1 MLGSVRLKLRRHP
14 LIIFLLISFQVSSFT
29 NANATGTVVF
39 SALTAS
45 CNGNTIYTGNIYA
58 HRYLAGSTGIV
69 TALNV
74 LEMASAQNS
83 YSSAFSSSKY
93 FIMADAGSAKPSV
106 ILETFTASA
115 LTSTNAKYVGSYS
128 VTAGTKFW
136 IVPGQ
141 AFSTFPACYF
151 WANSLPNV
159 NVVSSNNWQ
168 LDTSTNTSWGY
179 ISGPTVATLSTVSFS
194 NFLFALSI
202 ELGASTPIEIS
213 LSISSGAQAAVFRQ
227 PVSLR
232 ATLNAD
238 GKVTF
243 FQSGKPISGC
253 RNIRTISL
261 VATCNWKPSVHG
273 AVAVSASATPVGN
286 SFTANSSTQLVV
298 GVATR
303 TTLR

>member
-1 MLGSVRLKLRRHP
+1 MLRRHP
-14 LIIFLLISFQVSSFT
+14 LIIFLLISFQVSSFA

-39 SALTAS
+39 SSLTAT
-45 CNGNTIYTGNIYA
+45 CNAGTIYNGPIYA
-58 HRYLAGSTGIV
+58 HRYVAGSTGAI
-69 TALNV
+69 TAINV
-74 LEMASAQNS
+74 LEMATAQNS

-93 FIMADAGSAKPSV
+93 FIMADAGSAKPTQ
-106 ILETFTASA
+106 ILETFTASS
-115 LTSTNAKYVGSYS
+115 LTSTNARYVGSYS

-141 AFSTFPACYF
+141 TFTTFPACYF
-151 WANSLPNV
+151 WAYSLPNG
-159 NVVSSNNWQ
+159 NVTSSNNWQ

-179 ISGPTVATLSTVSFS
+179 ISGSSVGTLSAVSYS

-202 ELGASTPIEIS
+202 ELGASTPIEVS
-213 LSISSGAQAAVFRQ
+213 LSIPSGAQAAVFRQ

-261 VATCNWKPSVHG
+261 VASCNWKPSVHG
-273 AVAVSASATPVGN
+273 AVAVSAKATPVGN

-298 GVATR
+298 GVAAR
-303 TTLR
+303 TTPR